1 MALASLLGA
10 MVHEAGAARL
20 QAGRIVDLERRR
32 SGLLADDPAA
42 SEETTRRLRA
52 VLGEAQRAAAGAY
65 VPLVLWFNFVAGF
78 AYVAAGIGLWQGRSW
93 AAPLAVAVAAAT
105 ALVFAAFGLHVL
117 LGGAY
122 EMRTVAALALRL
134 AVWSGI
140 AWFAWPRRPDP
151 ARPA

>member
-1 MALASLLGA
+1 MGLVRRKTSVIVVAVAAVLFGLVTLASGGGTLFG
-10 MVHEAGAARL
+10 
-20 QAGRIVDLERRR
+20 
-32 SGLLADDPAA
+32 
-42 SEETTRRLRA
+42 
-52 VLGEAQRAAAGAY
+52 GEAQRAAAGAY